1 MAGMTTTGCVGV
13 SDYNSRSVTIN
24 VASVA
29 RQDVAKSSNY
39 QMKVPFSQMT
49 QTMRNIAE
57 LGGKVVGVSV
67 SGGSEWSDSS
77 ITVNDCYLTN
87 CLNNEL
93 KAIG

>member
-13 SDYNSRSVTIN
+13 SDYNSRAVTID

-29 RQDVAKSSNY
+29 RQSVAKSSNY
-39 QMKVPFSQMT
+39 QIKVPFSQMS

-67 SGGSEWSDSS
+67 TG
-77 ITVNDCYLTN
+77 
-87 CLNNEL
+87 
-93 KAIG
+93 A

>member
-13 SDYNSRSVTIN
+13 SDYDSRSVTID

-29 RQDVAKSSNY
+29 RQSVAKSSNY
-39 QMKVPFSQMT
+39 QIKVPFSQMS

-67 SGGSEWSDSS
+67 TG
-77 ITVNDCYLTN
+77 
-87 CLNNEL
+87 
-93 KAIG
+93 A